1 MLALTACGFRLAGT
15 AQLPESLS
23 SIYLV
28 TTDMT
33 EPQRARLVKR
43 LEQAGSQISDSA
55 VGDASILAVRLKAPA
70 DRTLVTS
77 ASTGKRVR
85 RLSRELDYRLT
96 TSEGEVLIEA
106 NTLSQQQDLT
116 INEDSLHA
124 SNQERDEA
132 IEDLEQALYN
142 QLIYRLQRF

>member
-1 MLALTACGFRLAGT
+1 
-15 AQLPESLS
+15 
-23 SIYLV
+23 
-28 TTDMT
+28 MT

-43 LEQAGSQISDSA
+43 LEQAGSQVSDSA
-55 VGDASILAVRLKAPA
+55 AGDASILAVRLKTPA